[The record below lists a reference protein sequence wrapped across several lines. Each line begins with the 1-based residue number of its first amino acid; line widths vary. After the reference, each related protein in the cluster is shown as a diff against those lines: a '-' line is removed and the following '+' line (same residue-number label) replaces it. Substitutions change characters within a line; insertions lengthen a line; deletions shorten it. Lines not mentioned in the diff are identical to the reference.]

1 MSETNEGN
9 EETRSVWRQ
18 EMSIGTAFQTF
29 PDVNPTIILKLE
41 LLRQGVRISKGA
53 LKSLRDV
60 DTSFK
65 GYFLFS
71 YDRSGMVS
79 HEDKIPECMYIKD
92 DTAVQIRTY
101 DRSPYVIDE
110 MDGKSVVCENGDPI
124 EEIHFIPAPKFYSK
138 NLGDGTPIRTIVD
151 AGLDRLFVT
160 INKYC
165 EMFKTGDQCLFC
177 DFVPTTIDQKK
188 KGAKII
194 VHKDPEQVAEA
205 LAVALEEPRFRH
217 IYLTGGT
224 IMSSVGGMNQI
235 EYYCQH
241 LNAIRK
247 RLKVWY
253 PTNFQIGALVEDD
266 LKRIYDTGVGV
277 VQPNIEVWDRNLFK
291 ILCPGKEK
299 YVGYDEWIKRTIKAV
314 DIFGPWR
321 VMPNFVTG
329 VEMAKPMGFK
339 DVDSAVKS
347 TLGGFEF
354 LMQHE
359 VMPRMDTWCIEQNSK
374 LGGQEPPPLEYYVRI
389 GQGYTSLR
397 KKYGVSLPIAE
408 SRENYHIDCQ
418 YDWEYS
424 RKR

>member
-1 MSETNEGN
+1 
-9 EETRSVWRQ
+9 
-18 EMSIGTAFQTF
+18 MSIFDTFQVF
-29 PDVNPTIILKLE
+29 PDVSPTIVLKLE
-41 LLRQGVRISKGA
+41 LLRQGVTFSKQA
-53 LKSLRDV
+53 LKLLRDV

-71 YDRSGMVS
+71 YDRSDAVS
-79 HEDKIPECMYIKD
+79 HVDKIPDCLYIKEN
-92 DTAVQIRTY
+92 TPIQTRTY
-101 DRSPYVIDE
+101 DRSPYMIDE
-110 MDGKSVVCENGDPI
+110 KNGKFMACENGEPI
-124 EEIHFIPAPKFYSK
+124 EEVHFLPAPKFYSK
-138 NLGDGTPIRTIVD
+138 NLSDGTPIRNIID
-151 AGLDRLFVT
+151 APGLDRLFLT

-177 DFVPTTIDQKK
+177 DFVPTTVGQKK

-194 VHKDPEQVAEA
+194 VHKDPDQVAEA
-205 LAVALEEPRFRH
+205 LAIALEEPRFRH

-224 IMSSVGGMNQI
+224 IIRSVRGMNEV

-253 PTNFQIGALVEDD
+253 PANFQIGALEEDD
-266 LKRIYDTGVGV
+266 WKRIYDTGVGV
-277 VQPNIEVWDRNLFK
+277 VQPNIEVWDRDLFK

-329 VEMAKPMGFK
+329 VEMAKPMGFE

-354 LMQHE
+354 LMQHG
-359 VMPRMDTWCIEQNSK
+359 VMPRMDLWCIEPNSK
-374 LGGQEPPPLEYYVRI
+374 LGGQEPPPIEYYVRI

-397 KKYGVSLPIAE
+397 KKYGTGLPVAD
-408 SRENYHIDCQ
+408 SREGYYIDCQ
-418 YDWEYS
+418 YDWEYLCQGITNLMS
-424 RKR
+424 R